1 MKGKVTPFAE
11 NIAESTTACLV
22 TMVQGNL
29 IALTL
34 SHLYIAAQTGIVAGV
49 IASAIF
55 LTVRSGKRWIIAVML
70 GVATAVV
77 DYFVHPGMFG
87 PAAMEAIVTGIGAGL
102 LSYILG
108 SGVEVVLAKVAARK
122 ATAADAEVTE

>member
-34 SHLYIAAQTGIVAGV
+34 SHLFIAAQTGIVAGV
-49 IASAIF
+49 IASAVF
-55 LTVRSGKRWIIAVML
+55 LIVRTGKRWIVALLL
-70 GVATAVV
+70 GAATAIV
-77 DYFVHPGMFG
+77 DYFVHPGQFG
-87 PAAMEAIVTGIGAGL
+87 PAAMEAIVTGLGAGL
-102 LSYILG
+102 LSYVIG
-108 SGVEVVLAKVAARK
+108 GGVEMLRSKVAARK
-122 ATAADAEVTE
+122 EAADAETVE